1 MSEPNLCNTHICSAR
16 HITAFLHL
24 GTLDSSTLALCM
36 KAMLNS
42 QITNKKLKTA
52 EKNKQNV
59 TLARTLKG
67 HLFTVWELK
76 QGRVAAQ
83 SHLETCVSCLKI
95 TIIIIIIVFAF
106 IFLPVHVCDSCDSC
120 DSWLKVMQVLFLAL
134 QINFSQLANLQKQ
147 N

>member
-52 EKNKQNV
+52 EKK
-59 TLARTLKG
+59 KGG
-67 HLFTVWELK
+67 HLKLRY
-76 QGRVAAQ
+76 G
-83 SHLETCVSCLKI
+83 SCLEKL
-95 TIIIIIIVFAF
+95 TIKWEKD
-106 IFLPVHVCDSCDSC
+106 IF
-120 DSWLKVMQVLFLAL
+120 
-134 QINFSQLANLQKQ
+134 
-147 N
+147 